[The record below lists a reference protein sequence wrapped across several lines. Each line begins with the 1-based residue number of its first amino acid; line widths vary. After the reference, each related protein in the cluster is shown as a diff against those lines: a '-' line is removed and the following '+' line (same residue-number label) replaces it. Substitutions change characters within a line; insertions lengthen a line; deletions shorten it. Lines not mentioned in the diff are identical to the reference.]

1 MDIYFHICVYDR
13 GIIMSA
19 TSTRTTNVNHVS
31 YSIGYGLS
39 VVWTFLAYLTVAI
52 ATFSRSVT
60 VAILVILAGLQL
72 ATQMIC
78 FLHITEK
85 DTPRWRLV
93 ATAFTVMILVIVV
106 AGSLWIMNSLNYN
119 MHMTP
124 DQMDTYMHSQSNRG
138 F

>member
-1 MDIYFHICVYDR
+1 
-13 GIIMSA
+13 MSA
-19 TSTRTTNVNHVS
+19 ISTSTTSVKHAS

-39 VVWTFLAYLTVAI
+39 VVWTFLAYLTVAF
-52 ATFSRSVT
+52 ATFSRTVI

-72 ATQMIC
+72 ATQMVC

-85 DTPRWRLV
+85 ATPRWRLV
-93 ATAFTVMILVIVV
+93 AAAFTVLILVIVV

-124 DQMDTYMHSQSNRG
+124 DQMDAYMRSQSNRG